1 MVGVDVG
8 GTEEKHWME
17 PDNCHDRLVEESAP
31 RQIDARDA

>member
-17 PDNCHDRLVEESAP
+17 PDNYRERLVEESTP
-31 RQIDARDA
+31 QTDTRDA